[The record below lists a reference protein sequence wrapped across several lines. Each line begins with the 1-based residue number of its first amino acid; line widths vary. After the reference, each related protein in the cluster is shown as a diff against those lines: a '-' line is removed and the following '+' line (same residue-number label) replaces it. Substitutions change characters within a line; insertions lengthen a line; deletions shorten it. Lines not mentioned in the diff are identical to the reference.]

1 MNVQV
6 EGITKVQEL
15 IYSTKVETVMA
26 TEMVIFEPDMPLE
39 EAKTIL
45 KSKRISGA
53 PVVEG
58 ENLIGM
64 LSMSDVLT
72 ALENNKLDQSV
83 REAMTS
89 QVKTVSKDSYLI
101 EAVNQLGRRGFGR
114 LPVVDGS
121 GKLVGIVTPG
131 TMMRSLLHEM
141 DASFLQKETE
151 KLQAYRAS
159 HIFDDIVSDATSL
172 VLHFRVDDHDFVSA
186 GKASSTIK
194 RSLRRLGVAPA
205 IIRRVSVAVYEAE
218 MNLVIHTDVGGEITV
233 EVRRDRLKIS
243 AVDHGP
249 GIQDVK
255 KVLQPGYS
263 TAPKWIRDMG
273 FGVGMGLANIRRC
286 FRYYDIDVRTRCR
299 NQVRDII
306 PLRSTCTGWSN
317 GNRKKGLTTLN

>member
-1 MNVQV
+1 MQV

-26 TEMVIFEPDMPLE
+26 TDVIILGPDMPLE
-39 EAKTIL
+39 EAKTLL

-53 PVVEG
+53 PVVDG
-58 ENLIGM
+58 GNLIGM
-64 LSMSDVLT
+64 LSMSDILT
-72 ALENNKLDQSV
+72 ALENGKLNEPV
-83 REAMTS
+83 REVMSS
-89 QVKTVSKDSYLI
+89 QVRTVSKDSYLI
-101 EAVNQLGRRGFGR
+101 EAVNQLGSRGFGR
-114 LPVVDGS
+114 LPVVDGR

-141 DASFLQKETE
+141 DASFQQKEAE

-172 VLHFRVDDHDFVSA
+172 ILRFMVDDRDFTNA

-194 RSLRRLGVAPA
+194 KSLQRLGVAPA

-218 MNLVIHTDVGGEITV
+218 MNLVIHTDVGGEIIV
-233 EVRRDRLKIS
+233 DVRRDRLRIS

-249 GIQDVK
+249 GIENVQ

-263 TAPKWIRDMG
+263 TAPQWIRDMG
-273 FGVGMGLANIRRC
+273 FGAGMGLANIKRC
-286 FRYYDIDVRTRCR
+286 SDIMTLMSEPGGGTRLEILFRFGQHELGGRTGGGK
-299 NQVRDII
+299 
-306 PLRSTCTGWSN
+306 RS
-317 GNRKKGLTTLN
+317 

>member
-1 MNVQV
+1 VNMQV

-26 TEMVIFEPDMPLE
+26 TEVVIFEPDMPLV

-53 PVVEG
+53 PVVED
-58 ENLIGM
+58 ENLIGI
-64 LSMSDVLT
+64 LSMSDVLM

-83 REAMTS
+83 REAMTP

-101 EAVNQLGRRGFGR
+101 EAVNQLGRMGFGR
-114 LPVVDGS
+114 LPVVDGG

-151 KLQAYRAS
+151 KLPAYRAS

-172 VLHFRVDDHDFVSA
+172 VLHFRVDDRDFSNA

-194 RSLRRLGVAPA
+194 KSLRRLGVAPA

-218 MNLVIHTDVGGEITV
+218 MNLVIHTDVGGQITV

-255 KVLQPGYS
+255 KVLQPGYT
-263 TAPKWIRDMG
+263 TAPQWIRAMG
-273 FGVGMGLANIRRC
+273 FGAGMGLANIKRC
-286 FRYYDIDVRTRCR
+286 SDFMTLMSEPGVGTRLEILFRFGAHALGGRTAIGKRA
-299 NQVRDII
+299 
-306 PLRSTCTGWSN
+306 
-317 GNRKKGLTTLN
+317 